1 MNKKKNKYF
10 FIAKPHLKHLLFLL
24 YFLVSL
30 GENYIQDFLENENNL
45 ATPFFDVYIYI
56 LSDFLSIIPYLIVKY
71 RTKSDIMKTPTLRS
85 SSDLELIYNDNGL
98 YTTKKDLINIL
109 LLASSDYIAQISLV
123 IYYLIKQEYTLDIPN
138 INLNSIFIFNII
150 FLIILSKLLL
160 HTRFYR
166 HHYFSCLI
174 IILVLLA
181 LVILDIIQINKEEG
195 NKLLSNIYLFLRI
208 VKTFLY
214 SFEDVIGKVLLLYQN
229 FTVYSLLLNKSIIQ
243 IIFSIVF
250 SFPFIFIKLKDEENN
265 ERTLFS
271 MIGDI
276 FENKRNILLYFFLI
290 IMNFFYNV
298 FLWQII
304 DNFSVN
310 HLWLAQMFEGLG
322 FLILD
327 IITNSITLDRSLRIV
342 LYIFLL
348 IIACIYNEFL
358 VVNICGLSKDT
369 KLFLDYKAKK
379 EKEDQILL
387 ENIKEDVNLD
397 ETFED

>member
-10 FIAKPHLKHLLFLL
+10 FIAKPHLKHLLFLF

-45 ATPFFDVYIYI
+45 ATPFFDIYIYI

-71 RTKSDIMKTPTLRS
+71 RTKSDIMKTPTLHS
-85 SSDLELIYNDNGL
+85 DNDLELIYNDNGL
-98 YTTKKDLINIL
+98 YTTKKDLLYIL
-109 LLASSDYIAQISLV
+109 LLASSDYVAQISFV
-123 IYYLIKQEYTLDIPN
+123 VYYLIKQEYTFDIPN

-150 FLIILSKLLL
+150 FLIILSKLFL

-348 IIACIYNEFL
+348 IIACIYNEFI